1 MQKLKTKLSVI
12 QLLSDTPRKTRRIYI
27 EKIIIKK
34 HSLGLHLQRPIIKH
48 QNLQILH
55 WSYTSAL
62 RESRTHYH
70 KMKEKKKVF
79 FVIRFQR
86 HLSVA

>member
-12 QLLSDTPRKTRRIYI
+12 QFLSDTYRKPRRSTYTLVNDRIKKTN
-27 EKIIIKK
+27 IKK

-48 QNLQILH
+48 QHLQILH
-55 WSYTSAL
+55 WSYTSGL
-62 RESRTHYH
+62 RESQAHYH

-79 FVIRFQR
+79 
-86 HLSVA
+86 L

>member
-12 QLLSDTPRKTRRIYI
+12 QFLSDTHRKTPAFYVYIYF

-55 WSYTSAL
+55 WSYTSGL
-62 RESRTHYH
+62 REGQTHYH

-79 FVIRFQR
+79 
-86 HLSVA
+86 L

>member
-1 MQKLKTKLSVI
+1 MQKLRTKLSVI
-12 QLLSDTPRKTRRIYI
+12 QFLSDTDRKPRRMYIYF

-55 WSYTSAL
+55 WSYTSGL
-62 RESRTHYH
+62 RESQTHYH

-79 FVIRFQR
+79 
-86 HLSVA
+86 L